1 MTRKRDK
8 IDALLTDAVD
18 GETSNEVLNVLKESD
33 LQEEFETADSV
44 RTLLA
49 GVESEPVPNQFVAKV
64 TQRVRRRTGG
74 RYFHPADRPFGMLV
88 SIDAFIV
95 LAVAVMAAC
104 WFLLNPAVDVPAERV
119 DFPPKIEAPKGTP

>member
-1 MTRKRDK
+1 MTTKRDE
-8 IDALLTDAVD
+8 IDALLTDALD
-18 GETSNEVLNVLKESD
+18 GSTSSEILEVLQEPELKA
-33 LQEEFETADSV
+33 EFEAAESA
-44 RTLLA
+44 RSLLA
-49 GVESEPVPNQFVAKV
+49 DIQSKPVPNQFVARV

-104 WFLLNPAVDVPAERV
+104 WFLLDSPTQTQPERIE
-119 DFPPKIEAPKGTP
+119 FLPQIEAPKSQP